1 MRKMTPKP
9 TIISYSSTLC
19 PIHFA
24 GTMLTIFPDRGL
36 FCVVVIAPAG
46 GLGGGTALGAGAAE
60 GALSRCLAASI
71 FSPCSIR

>member
-1 MRKMTPKP
+1 MH
-9 TIISYSSTLC
+9 YSLQEGKKERNSF
-19 PIHFA
+19 PSIHFA

-36 FCVVVIAPAG
+36 FCVVVIALAG
-46 GLGGGTALGAGAAE
+46 GLVGGTALGAGAAE